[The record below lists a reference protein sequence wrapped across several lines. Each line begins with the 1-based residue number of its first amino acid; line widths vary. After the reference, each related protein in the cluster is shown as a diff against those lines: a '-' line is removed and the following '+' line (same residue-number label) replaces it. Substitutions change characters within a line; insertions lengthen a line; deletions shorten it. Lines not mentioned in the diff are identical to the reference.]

1 VKQEPAE
8 ATMRNCHGNA
18 VGILV
23 IHGEEDVNRGR
34 KSKDACAQGTQS
46 TQRLFAGWTLL
57 ALIAGQ
63 SNRSTTRPNLY
74 FFRHYQDWPALCQS
88 TARP

>member
-23 IHGEEDVNRGR
+23 IPGEEDV
-34 KSKDACAQGTQS
+34 KSPERYKLLDPAQS
-46 TQRLFAGWTLL
+46 
-57 ALIAGQ
+57 
-63 SNRSTTRPNLY
+63 
-74 FFRHYQDWPALCQS
+74 
-88 TARP
+88 